1 MPDLR
6 ELYQDTILDHSKRP
20 RNFREIAAASATAVG
35 HNPLCGDRVT
45 VYVRLDDG
53 TIEDISFVGQG
64 CAISK
69 ASASLMTDAVK
80 GKSKADAHRLF
91 ERFHK
96 MVTARP
102 GDPGLLPCLGA
113 LEESEA
119 AYRAVRN
126 DLESRGVV
134 FLGLASAVAHDPNLV
149 KAHYATAIAV
159 DAHPIAALNAV
170 LWSGG
175 SFLYVPAGVRV
186 EIPLQAEIREDYAKV
201 EPFERNVIVADRG
214 ADVTYIEGCT
224 APVYTPDQLHV
235 SAIEVIAMPGSHV
248 RYIALQNFAREVDN
262 LVTKRA
268 LVHEGASVE
277 WVDANLGSRRTWKIP
292 RADLLG
298 PGASAEFVGVA
309 LAGTGQH
316 EDVGADM
323 VHLSPR
329 TRSKIINRGIVRGG
343 GRTTLHS
350 AVRVEPGATG
360 VESSVDW
367 SSLMLDAESRAET
380 APSIELDEADA
391 EIVQKGSVRTVSD
404 EMLFYMASRGVTK
417 DEALRMVVL
426 GTAEVV
432 TKRIPIEYAVEVDRL
447 IELELGGGIG

>member
-1 MPDLR
+1 M
-6 ELYQDTILDHSKRP
+6 S
-20 RNFREIAAASATAVG
+20 
-35 HNPLCGDRVT
+35 
-45 VYVRLDDG
+45 
-53 TIEDISFVGQG
+53 
-64 CAISK
+64 
-69 ASASLMTDAVK
+69 
-80 GKSKADAHRLF
+80 ADAPRTATEPAEGGPVSIGPGPSTDLIREFSKSRREPEWMLRLRLRAL
-91 ERFHK
+91 ERLHTDGVPAWASFLRDVDFDG
-96 MVTARP
+96 MVQAAGIPRASVAEV
-102 GDPGLLPCLGA
+102 GEPGLLPGLGA

-119 AYRAVRN
+119 AYRAVRK

-134 FLGLASAVAHDPNLV
+134 FRGLATAVAHDSNLV
-149 KAHYATAIAV
+149 KAHYATAIPV
-159 DAHPIAALNAV
+159 DAHPIAALNAA

-268 LVHEGASVE
+268 LVHEAAAIE
-277 WVDANLGSRRTWKIP
+277 WIDANLGSRRTWKIP

-309 LAGTGQH
+309 LAGKGQS
-316 EDVGADM
+316 EDVGAEM
-323 VHLSPR
+323 IHMAPR
-329 TRSKIINRGIVRGG
+329 TRSRIVNRGIVRGG
-343 GRTTLHS
+343 GRTTLRS
-350 AVRVEPGATG
+350 AVRVAPGATG
-360 VESSVDW
+360 VESSVEW
-367 SSLMLDAESRAET
+367 SSLMLDADSRAET
-380 APSIELDEADA
+380 VPAIELDEADA
-391 EIVQKGSVRTVSD
+391 EIVQDGSVRKVSD
-404 EMLFYMASRGVTK
+404 EMLFYVASRGVTK
-417 DEALRMVVL
+417 EEALRMVVL

-432 TKRIPIEYAVEVDRL
+432 TRRIPVEYAVEIDRL
-447 IELELGGGIG
+447 IELELGGGVG

>member
-1 MPDLR
+1 VSAEPPRTASELEAGGPVPIGSGPSNDRIRAFSKSRREPDWMLRLRLRALERLHSDGVPSWASFLRDVDFDGMVPAEGMPRASSVEVR
-6 ELYQDTILDHSKRP
+6 E
-20 RNFREIAAASATAVG
+20 
-35 HNPLCGDRVT
+35 
-45 VYVRLDDG
+45 
-53 TIEDISFVGQG
+53 
-64 CAISK
+64 
-69 ASASLMTDAVK
+69 
-80 GKSKADAHRLF
+80 
-91 ERFHK
+91 
-96 MVTARP
+96 
-102 GDPGLLPCLGA
+102 PGLAPGLGA

-119 AYRAVRN
+119 AYRAVRK
-126 DLESRGVV
+126 DLESHGVV
-134 FLGLASAVAHDPNLV
+134 FRGLASAVAHDPNLV
-149 KAHYATAIAV
+149 KAYYATAIPV
-159 DAHPIAALNAV
+159 DAHPISALNAA

-214 ADVTYIEGCT
+214 AHVTYIEGCT
-224 APVYTPDQLHV
+224 APVYTPDHLHV

-277 WVDANLGSRRTWKIP
+277 WVDANLGSHRTWKIP

-316 EDVGADM
+316 EDVGAEM
-323 VHLSPR
+323 IHLAPR
-329 TRSKIINRGIVRGG
+329 TRSKITNRGIVRGG
-343 GRTTLHS
+343 GRATLHS
-350 AVRVEPGATG
+350 AVRVEPGAIG
-360 VESSVDW
+360 VESRIEW
-367 SSLMLDAESRAET
+367 SSLMLDADSRAET

-391 EIVQKGSVRTVSD
+391 EIVQEGSVRKVSD

-447 IELELGGGIG
+447 IELELGGGVG

>member
-1 MPDLR
+1 M
-6 ELYQDTILDHSKRP
+6 S
-20 RNFREIAAASATAVG
+20 
-35 HNPLCGDRVT
+35 
-45 VYVRLDDG
+45 
-53 TIEDISFVGQG
+53 
-64 CAISK
+64 
-69 ASASLMTDAVK
+69 
-80 GKSKADAHRLF
+80 ADAPRTATESAEGGPVSIGPGPSTDLIREFSKSRREPEWMLRLRLRAL
-91 ERFHK
+91 ERLHTDGVPAWASFLRDVDFDG
-96 MVTARP
+96 MVQAAGIPRASVAEV
-102 GDPGLLPCLGA
+102 GEPGLLPGLGA

-268 LVHEGASVE
+268 RVHEGASVE

-309 LAGTGQH
+309 LAGKGQH
-316 EDVGADM
+316 EDVGAEM
-323 VHLSPR
+323 VHHAPR
-329 TRSKIINRGIVRGG
+329 TRSKIINRGIVQGG

-391 EIVQKGSVRTVSD
+391 EITQEGSVRKVSD